1 MRGASSLEIR
11 LLTDLKVVFD
21 EAESLFTNTLL
32 ERLHPLDE
40 SPWGDL
46 KGKPLSARTLSNL
59 LSQYGIEP
67 TTVRERGKDKPLKG
81 YRRADFHDA
90 WTRYVGGSHKKG
102 LHPLHPTQTG
112 IANAAKVRAA
122 IGASHEYGAGGNA
135 RHSQSSAHLAET
147 FRHRQAV
154 CRRLLPRQAGRI
166 IVFAVFHRV
175 CMMQQTAVRN
185 AIRKREPFMALSA
198 PSLTPRRERFAQGYI
213 TLGNATEAFR
223 RAFKATS
230 MKPATA
236 KRRAF
241 WLLREPGIAARIA
254 ELRFA
259 AAQSVVID
267 VRERMSD
274 LLAICT
280 ADATEISRVVIG
292 ACRHCHGRGGLY
304 QWIDEH
310 ELQDAIESAQARIEA
325 GAKRVRMPNGRGGFG
340 FNASLAP
347 REDCRKCAG
356 DGLSRVV
363 ITPTE
368 QWSPAARRL
377 FKAARQRADGS
388 IEIELESRQAA
399 SEQLAKLA
407 GWNVDRSISL
417 SVSAS
422 IPPLRDLSAD
432 EAMEFL
438 ERQRAIA

>member
-1 MRGASSLEIR
+1 M
-11 LLTDLKVVFD
+11 
-21 EAESLFTNTLL
+21 
-32 ERLHPLDE
+32 
-40 SPWGDL
+40 
-46 KGKPLSARTLSNL
+46 
-59 LSQYGIEP
+59 
-67 TTVRERGKDKPLKG
+67 
-81 YRRADFHDA
+81 
-90 WTRYVGGSHKKG
+90 
-102 LHPLHPTQTG
+102 
-112 IANAAKVRAA
+112 
-122 IGASHEYGAGGNA
+122 
-135 RHSQSSAHLAET
+135 
-147 FRHRQAV
+147 
-154 CRRLLPRQAGRI
+154 
-166 IVFAVFHRV
+166 
-175 CMMQQTAVRN
+175 
-185 AIRKREPFMALSA
+185 
-198 PSLTPRRERFAQGYI
+198 
-213 TLGNATEAFR
+213 
-223 RAFKATS
+223 
-230 MKPATA
+230 
-236 KRRAF
+236 
-241 WLLREPGIAARIA
+241 
-254 ELRFA
+254 
-259 AAQSVVID
+259 VID